1 MADVLTTRDG
11 AVLTVTLNRPEKLN
25 ALTAGVHAGLHEA
38 MAEAADGEIRAVV
51 LTGAGRGFCV
61 GQDLTEFSSAAG
73 DVGAHL
79 RATYHPTIHAIR
91 GLDKPV
97 IAAVNGVCAGAGV
110 SLASAC
116 DLRIAADSATFV
128 PGFVSIGLI
137 PDSGG
142 SWFLV
147 QLLGQARAF
156 EFMSSG
162 RAATAAEAHAMG
174 LVNEVAE
181 DAAARAAELAAAYA
195 TLPPRAVALTK
206 HLFEHAVTA
215 TLDEQLEREA
225 ELQTEA
231 ARTDDFREGVTAF
244 LEKRPA
250 KFSGR

>member
-1 MADVLTTRDG
+1 MTDVLTSRDAG
-11 AVLTVTLNRPEKLN
+11 VLTVTLNRPEKLN
-25 ALTAGVHAGLHEA
+25 ALTAGVHAGLHA
-38 MAEAADGEIRAVV
+38 AFAEAANGDIRAVV

-61 GQDLTEFSSAAG
+61 GQDLTEFAGAAR
-73 DVGAHL
+73 DVAAHL

-97 IAAVNGVCAGAGV
+97 IAAVNGVCAGAGL

-116 DLRIAADSATFV
+116 DLRIAADSASFV

-142 SWFLV
+142 SWFVV

-162 RAATAAEAHAMG
+162 RTATAAEAHELG
-174 LVNEVAE
+174 LVNEVVE
-181 DAAARAAELAAAYA
+181 DAAARAAERAAAYVA
-195 TLPPRAVALTK
+195 LPPRAVGMTK

-215 TLDEQLEREA
+215 TLDEQLELEA
-225 ELQTEA
+225 RLQSEAAQTE
-231 ARTDDFREGVTAF
+231 DFREGVTAF

-250 KFSGR
+250 TFSGR

>member
-1 MADVLTTRDG
+1 MSDVLTGRDG

-25 ALTAGVHAGLHEA
+25 ALTAGVHAGLHDA
-38 MAEAADGEIRAVV
+38 LAEAADDEIRAVV

-61 GQDLTEFSSAAG
+61 GQDLTEFQGAAR

-97 IAAVNGVCAGAGV
+97 IAAVNGVCAGAGL
-110 SLASAC
+110 SLAAAC

-142 SWFLV
+142 SWFIV
-147 QLLGQARAF
+147 RLLGQARAF
-156 EFMSSG
+156 AFMSSG
-162 RAATAAEAHAMG
+162 RTATAADALELG
-174 LVNEVAE
+174 LVNEVVE
-181 DAAARAAELAAAYA
+181 DAGARAAEVAGAYA
-195 TLPPRAVALTK
+195 ALPPLAVGLTK

-215 TLDEQLEREA
+215 TLDEQLEQEA
-225 ELQTEA
+225 KLQSLA
-231 ARTDDFREGVTAF
+231 AQSEDFREGVTAF
-244 LEKRPA
+244 LEKRPPM
-250 KFSGR
+250 FSGR

>member
-1 MADVLTTRDG
+1 MPDVLTSRDNG
-11 AVLTVTLNRPEKLN
+11 VLTVTLNRPEKLN

-38 MAEAADGEIRAVV
+38 FAEAADDDIRAVV

-61 GQDLTEFSSAAG
+61 GQDLTEFAGAAG
-73 DVGAHL
+73 DVAAHL

-97 IAAVNGVCAGAGV
+97 IAAVNGVCAGAGL

-116 DLRIAADSATFV
+116 DVRIAAGSASFV

-142 SWFLV
+142 SWFIV

-162 RAATAAEAHAMG
+162 RPATAAEAHAMG
-174 LVNEVAE
+174 LVNEVVE
-181 DAAARAAELAAAYA
+181 NAAARAAEHAAAFA
-195 TLPPRAVALTK
+195 ALPPRAVGMTK

-215 TLDEQLEREA
+215 TLDEQLELEA
-225 ELQTEA
+225 RLQSEA
-231 ARTDDFREGVTAF
+231 AQTDDFREGVTAF

-250 KFSGR
+250 TFSGR

>member
-1 MADVLTTRDG
+1 MTDVLTSRDAG
-11 AVLTVTLNRPEKLN
+11 VLTVTLNRPEKLN
-25 ALTAGVHAGLHEA
+25 ALTAGVHAGLHA
-38 MAEAADGEIRAVV
+38 AFAEGAPGDFRAGVV
-51 LTGAGRGFCV
+51 RGGGRGFWV
-61 GQDLTEFSSAAG
+61 GPDVTVWGGAAR
-73 DVGAHL
+73 DVAAHL

-97 IAAVNGVCAGAGV
+97 IAAVNGVCAGAGL

-116 DLRIAADSATFV
+116 DLRIAADSASFV

-142 SWFLV
+142 SWFVV

-162 RAATAAEAHAMG
+162 RTATAAEAHELG
-174 LVNEVAE
+174 LVNEVVE
-181 DAAARAAELAAAYA
+181 DAAARAAERAAAYVA
-195 TLPPRAVALTK
+195 LPPRAVGMTK

-215 TLDEQLEREA
+215 TLDEQLELEA
-225 ELQTEA
+225 RLQSEAAQTE
-231 ARTDDFREGVTAF
+231 DFREGVTAF

-250 KFSGR
+250 TFSGR

>member
-1 MADVLTTRDG
+1 VSDVLTSRDG

-25 ALTAGVHAGLHEA
+25 ALTRGVHEGLHA
-38 MAEAADGEIRAVV
+38 ALAEAADAEIRAVV
-51 LTGAGRGFCV
+51 ITGAGRGFCV
-61 GQDLTEFSSAAG
+61 GQDLTEFASAGG

-91 GLDKPV
+91 GLEKPV
-97 IAAVNGVCAGAGV
+97 IAAVNGVCAGAGL
-110 SLASAC
+110 SLAAAC
-116 DLRIAADSATFV
+116 DLRIASDSASFV

-142 SWFLV
+142 SWFIV

-162 RAATAAEAHAMG
+162 RPATAAEAHALG
-174 LVNEVAE
+174 LVNEVVD
-181 DAAARAAELAAAYA
+181 DAAASAAERAAAYA
-195 TLPPRAVALTK
+195 ALPPRAVGMTK
-206 HLFEHAVTA
+206 QLFEHAVTA
-215 TLDEQLEREA
+215 TLDEQLDREA

-244 LEKRPA
+244 LEKRAPR
-250 KFSGR
+250 FTGR

>member
-1 MADVLTTRDG
+1 MSDVLTSRDG

-25 ALTAGVHAGLHEA
+25 ALTAGVHTGLHEA
-38 MAEAADGEIRAVV
+38 MAEAADAEIRAVV

-61 GQDLTEFSSAAG
+61 GQDLTEFQGAAG

-97 IAAVNGVCAGAGV
+97 IAAVNGVCAGAGL
-110 SLASAC
+110 SLAAAC
-116 DLRIAADSATFV
+116 DLRIASASASFV

-142 SWFLV
+142 SWFVV

-162 RAATAAEAHAMG
+162 KTVTADEALELG
-174 LVNEVAE
+174 LVNEVVE
-181 DAAARAAELAAAYA
+181 DAGAAAAERAAAYA
-195 TLPPRAVALTK
+195 ALPPLAVGMTK

-215 TLDEQLEREA
+215 TLDEQLEKEA
-225 ELQTEA
+225 ELQSRA
-231 ARTDDFREGVTAF
+231 AESEDFREGVTAF